1 MSSVTEQPSKPPLR
15 PARRSLPS
23 APRVPAALPFPEAH
37 LFPLVGGPAEDVVVD
52 ADGRHL
58 LVGVD
63 DGGILRID
71 PATGAFRRIAD
82 TGGRPLGLLSARDGS
97 LLVCDADRGLL
108 RITDLPEPG
117 DASTGAPA
125 GTGTVTVLV
134 AEADGVPLRFCSNVT
149 EEADGTLWITQ
160 SSTRFSFP
168 QYMGAVL
175 EHRGSGRLLRRD
187 PDGTVTVVADEVDF
201 PNGIALAPDGQSVF
215 MVETTTYSVV
225 RRWIRGP
232 RAGEIDRPV
241 TNHAGFP
248 DNLSEFRAGS
258 DGPYTTGNAV
268 GLRAWFADA
277 QQRSAPLDLLG
288 RLPGV
293 IASAAWALPDALL
306 PQPAGVV
313 QATAVD
319 ADGATVRTVRG
330 TWPGFSN
337 ATGAVELDGILYLVS
352 KDHAALLAVPLG

>member
-1 MSSVTEQPSKPPLR
+1 MSSPTKQLKPPLR
-15 PARRSLPS
+15 PARRSLPTS
-23 APRVPAALPFPEAH
+23 PRTPTAKPFPEAR
-37 LFPLVGGPAEDVVVD
+37 LFPLVGGPAEDVIVD
-52 ADGRHL
+52 ADDRHL
-58 LVGVD
+58 LVGVE

-71 PATGAFRRIAD
+71 PATGAFRRIAA
-82 TGGRPLGLLSARDGS
+82 TAGRPLGLLPVRDGS
-97 LLVCDADRGLL
+97 LLACDADRGLL
-108 RITDLPEPG
+108 RVADLPAPG
-117 DASTGAPA
+117 DAS
-125 GTGTVTVLV
+125 TGTVTVLV
-134 AEADGVPLRFCSNVT
+134 DEADGVPLRFCSNVT

-175 EHRGSGRLLRRD
+175 EHRGSGRLLRRA

-215 MVETTTYSVV
+215 MVETTTYGVA
-225 RRWIRGP
+225 RRWIHGP
-232 RAGEIDRPV
+232 RAGEVDRPV

-248 DNLSEFRAGS
+248 DNLSEFRDSG
-258 DGPYTTGNAV
+258 TGA
-268 GLRAWFADA
+268 RAWFADA

-306 PQPAGVV
+306 PQPSGIV

-337 ATGAVELDGILYLVS
+337 ATGAVELDGVLYLVS
-352 KDHAALLAVPLG
+352 KDHAAMLAVPLD

>member
-1 MSSVTEQPSKPPLR
+1 MSSATEQPKPPLR
-15 PARRSLPS
+15 PARRSLPT
-23 APRVPAALPFPEAH
+23 APRVPAAAPFPEAR

-58 LVGVD
+58 LVGVE

-71 PATGAFRRIAD
+71 PATGAFRRIAH
-82 TGGRPLGLLSARDGS
+82 TGGRPLGLLPVRDGS

-108 RITDLPEPG
+108 RVTDLPSPG
-117 DASTGAPA
+117 DASTG
-125 GTGTVTVLV
+125 TVNVLID
-134 AEADGVPLRFCSNVT
+134 EADGVPLRFCSNVT
-149 EEADGTLWITQ
+149 EDTDGTLWITQ

-168 QYMGAVL
+168 HYMGAVL

-187 PDGTVTVVADEVDF
+187 PDGTVTVVADEVDL
-201 PNGIALAPDGQSVF
+201 PNGIALASDGQSLF

-225 RRWIRGP
+225 RRWIHGP
-232 RAGEIDRPV
+232 RTGEVDRPV

-248 DNLSEFRAGS
+248 DNLSEFRDCSGT
-258 DGPYTTGNAV
+258 DTGT
-268 GLRAWFADA
+268 RAWFADV

-293 IASAAWALPDALL
+293 IATAAWALPDALL

-313 QATAVD
+313 QVTAVD

-337 ATGAVELDGILYLVS
+337 ATGAAELDGVLYLVS
-352 KDHAALLAVPLG
+352 KDHAALLAVPLD